1 MKLVVNLQ
9 RSRLPGKTFHTEFK
23 RRDAKN
29 AEEERQNHDETESL
43 APRPRTFM
51 ILPSHHSV
59 PNNSALS
66 PSSPFAPVKLAN
78 ICVHWCA
85 FVVLFSLLCPSPA
98 FAADRLPP
106 AGINILDT
114 DRQEL
119 TTNAENLHIEIE
131 KLRNTLKP
139 PLRALLPDVEVFQ
152 KAVDWALRYDEFFD
166 AKQPAFAKHLIE
178 EATNRVAQLRAGN
191 APWLSATG
199 LVVRGYRS
207 KLDGSVQPYGLVI
220 PPRARLSPP
229 PLEERAGER
238 RPSSHPSPYRLEVW
252 LAGRNEKRTELAFL
266 SERETSAGQLI
277 LSDSIILHPYG
288 RFCNATKFAGEVD
301 VFEAMDAVCSQYP
314 IDSNRI
320 VVAGFSMG
328 GASAWHL
335 AVHHSGLWCAASP
348 GAGFAETAVFAK
360 IFAPG
365 KEPPPEWEQK
375 LWRWYDATDYAG
387 NLFNCPTIAYSGE
400 IDAQKQSADIMEQ
413 AMEGE
418 GLKLERLIGP
428 QTAHKYHPETLK
440 ELKKRVDD
448 VAVTGRDPVPKEVRF
463 TTYTLQYPGASWV
476 EIEGLNKHWERADVR
491 ARLEGQ
497 KIIASTTNVSSLS
510 FKLGGVSSVTIDNQT
525 MNLSRRAQSHVV
537 SLRKEGNR
545 WSTGTLHG
553 GLRKQPGLTGPIDD
567 AFMSE
572 FLYVGPTGFALND
585 RVGAWAKGE
594 LTSAVKM
601 WRDIFRGDVPVKKDT
616 EVTDD
621 DIKSNNLILWGDPS
635 SNRVLRR
642 VLHGLP
648 IKWTKT
654 TLEFRGKKY
663 DPEHNA
669 PILIFPNPVNPKRYV
684 VINSG
689 IDFRND
695 AYGSNAVQTP
705 KLPDWAIIDLDSEAG
720 PRWPGKIAAAGFFD
734 ERWR

>member
-1 MKLVVNLQ
+1 LIQ
-9 RSRLPGKTFHTEFK
+9 E
-23 RRDAKN
+23 
-29 AEEERQNHDETESL
+29 
-43 APRPRTFM
+43 
-51 ILPSHHSV
+51 
-59 PNNSALS
+59 
-66 PSSPFAPVKLAN
+66 AN
-78 ICVHWCA
+78 
-85 FVVLFSLLCPSPA
+85 
-98 FAADRLPP
+98 D
-106 AGINILDT
+106 
-114 DRQEL
+114 
-119 TTNAENLHIEIE
+119 
-131 KLRNTLKP
+131 
-139 PLRALLPDVEVFQ
+139 
-152 KAVDWALRYDEFFD
+152 
-166 AKQPAFAKHLIE
+166 
-178 EATNRVAQLRAGN
+178 RVAQLRAGT
-191 APWLSATG
+191 APWLNATG

-207 KLDGSVQPYGLVI
+207 KLDGSVQPYGLVV
-220 PPRARLSPP
+220 PTAPKQK
-229 PLEERAGER
+229 
-238 RPSSHPSPYRLEVW
+238 SHPYRLEVW
-252 LAGRNEKRTELAFL
+252 LAGRNEKRTELAFI

-277 LSDSIILHPYG
+277 LDDAIILHPYG

-314 IDSNRI
+314 IDSNRV

-365 KEPPPEWEQK
+365 KEAPPWWEQK

-413 AMEGE
+413 AMAAES
-418 GLKLERLIGP
+418 LKLARLIGP

-440 ELKKRVDD
+440 ELKMHVDD
-448 VAVTGRDPVPKEVRF
+448 LAAKGRDPIPKEVRL
-463 TTYTLQYPGASWV
+463 TTYTLQYPAASWV
-476 EIEGLNKHWERADVR
+476 EIEGLGQHWERAEIR

-497 KIIASTTNVSSLS
+497 KIIASTTNVTSLRLNL
-510 FKLGGVSSVTIDNQT
+510 KGVNSMVIDNQ
-525 MNLSRRAQSHVV
+525 NLKLSKSAQRNGIA
-537 SLRKEGNR
+537 LRKDR
-545 WSTGTLHG
+545 AHWSTGTPG
-553 GLRKQPGLTGPIDD
+553 GDLRKQPGLTGPIDD

-572 FLYVGPTGFALND
+572 FLFVSPSGFALND
-585 RVGAWAKGE
+585 RVGAWASGE

-601 WRDIFRGDVPVKKDT
+601 WRDIFRGDVPAKKDT

-621 DIKSNNLILWGDPS
+621 DIKSNNLILWGDPY

-642 VLHGLP
+642 VLRGLP

-654 TLEFRGKKY
+654 TLDFRGKSY
-663 DPEHNA
+663 DAEHYA
-669 PILIFPNPVNPKRYV
+669 PILIFPNPLNPKRYV

-695 AYGSNAVQTP
+695 AYGSNALQTP
-705 KLPDWAIIDLDSEAG
+705 KLPDWAIIDLDTPTT
-720 PRWPGKIAAAGFFD
+720 PRWPGKVAAAGFFD